1 MDDLRERVVGCV
13 LGLALGDALGAPF
26 EFRRREAIPDPLPA
40 FELGWSGLPPG
51 TWTDDTAMA
60 RNLWRSLAEH
70 RRLDPADVVG
80 RHLEWFATDPPD
92 VGNLTRSVL
101 RHIRD
106 GDPDAAA
113 RYVAERGPE
122 VSAGNGSVMYCAPLG
137 AFRGARPELLSGEA
151 PELSAITHWDERCGT
166 ACLAVT
172 LATAAL
178 VRGTEPGR
186 AVEDAVT
193 AVVDREGGEELE
205 YLVAEAGRA
214 RRIDGPDMGFALFTA
229 GIGLQVAAEAPG
241 FEEGLRRVVAL
252 GGDTDTNGAVAGALL
267 GAMHGRA
274 ALPPAW
280 LRVLFDRAA
289 IEEEAE
295 ALATAATA

>member
-1 MDDLRERVVGCV
+1 VDDLRERVVGCV

-40 FELGWSGLPPG
+40 FELDRSGLPPG

-92 VGNLTRSVL
+92 VGHLTRSVL
-101 RHIRD
+101 RRIRD

-137 AFRGARPELLSGEA
+137 AFRAARPEMLHDEA
-151 PELSAITHWDERCGT
+151 PELSAITHWDERCRT

-178 VRGTEPGR
+178 VRGTEPGP
-186 AVEDAVT
+186 AVEDAVA

-205 YLVAEAGRA
+205 YLVVEAGRA

-229 GIGLQVAAEAPG
+229 GVGLQVAAEAQG
-241 FEEGLRRVVAL
+241 FEDGLRRVVAL
-252 GGDTDTNGAVAGALL
+252 GGDTDTNAAVAGAML
-267 GAMHGRA
+267 GATHGRE
-274 ALPPAW
+274 ALPSAW
-280 LRVLFDRAA
+280 LRVLLDRAA
-289 IEEEAE
+289 IEEEAA
-295 ALATAATA
+295 ALADAATA